1 MTIRGEKDFK
11 SGEVFLNACQCVV
24 VDEVGEL
31 ADKWKLLL
39 TKQQQAGAAS
49 SRRWRR
55 AASKKFASLQ

>member
-31 ADKWKLLL
+31 ADK
-39 TKQQQAGAAS
+39 
-49 SRRWRR
+49 
-55 AASKKFASLQ
+55 